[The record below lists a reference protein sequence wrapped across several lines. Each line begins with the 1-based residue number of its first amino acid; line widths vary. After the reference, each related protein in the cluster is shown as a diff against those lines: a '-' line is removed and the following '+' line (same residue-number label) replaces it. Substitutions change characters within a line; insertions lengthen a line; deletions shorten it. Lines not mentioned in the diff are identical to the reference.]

1 MKPEARRLAILLS
14 HPTQYYSP
22 WFRWMRRHTA
32 LRFRVFYL
40 WDFGITVRRDAQFG
54 ASFQWDT
61 DLLSGYDW
69 ELVPNTS
76 PDPGTHHFRGLRNP
90 ALIGRLRR
98 WKPEALLAFGYN
110 WSSMLRAIGWC
121 RLHGVP
127 LIFRGD
133 SHFIGRAAPRGIRAL
148 ALRLL
153 YRQFAAFAYVG
164 AANRRYFAALGVPD
178 RKLYFAP
185 HCVDASQ
192 FDPSVPAV
200 AQAAAQL
207 RSTWGADDGAQP
219 LADPER
225 GRGTGTLAAPERTLV
240 VLFAGKLVPAKQ
252 PMPLLEAFLELAPP
266 NALLVFVGEGEDKA
280 ALQARAA
287 AQAGARVRFMPFA
300 NQSEM
305 PARYLAA
312 DLMVLPSRGHYE
324 TWGLAV
330 NEAMCL
336 GTPCL
341 VSDRVGCREDLIT
354 EGETGW
360 SFRVEDPAGLKR
372 ALAAALG
379 DLADPAGRA
388 RLKIHLAARMAR
400 YDYSA
405 AAQGLLAAVA
415 SLP

>member
-22 WFRWMRRHTA
+22 WFRWLRRHTA
-32 LRFRVFYL
+32 LHFRVFYL
-40 WDFGITVRRDAQFG
+40 WDFGITLQRDAQFG
-54 ASFQWDT
+54 TSFQWDT

-76 PDPGTHHFRGLRNP
+76 PDPGTHHFGGLRNP
-90 ALIGRLRR
+90 ALIDRLRQ
-98 WKPEALLAFGYN
+98 WKPSALLAFGYN

-133 SHFIGRAAPRGIRAL
+133 SHLIGRATPRWTRSL
-148 ALRLL
+148 PLRLL

-164 AANRRYFAALGVPD
+164 AANRRYFATLGVPD

-200 AQAAAQL
+200 VEAAAQL
-207 RSTWGADDGAQP
+207 RSAWGAGGGARP
-219 LADPER
+219 PGAP
-225 GRGTGTLAAPERTLV
+225 AALV

-252 PMPLLEAFLELAPP
+252 PMLLLEAFLELDLP
-266 NALLVFVGEGEDKA
+266 NAVLVFVGEGEEKA

-287 AQAGARVRFMPFA
+287 ASAGSRVRFMPFA

-312 DLMVLPSRGHYE
+312 DLMVLPSRGLYE

-372 ALAAALG
+372 ALAAALV
-379 DLADPAGRA
+379 DLANPARRA
-388 RLKIHLAARMAR
+388 QLKTHLAARMAR
-400 YDYSA
+400 YDYST